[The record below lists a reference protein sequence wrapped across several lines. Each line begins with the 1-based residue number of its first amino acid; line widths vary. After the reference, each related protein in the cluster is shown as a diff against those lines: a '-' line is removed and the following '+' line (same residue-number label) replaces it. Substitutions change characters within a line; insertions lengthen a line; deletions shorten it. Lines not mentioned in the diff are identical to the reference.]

1 MYRTLIIIL
10 FLFFGKTV
18 SATNHNTGY
27 SFTQLSIQQGLSQP
41 TVQSILLDERGT
53 LWIGTKNGLNIY
65 TQEGLK
71 TYLHHSENPY
81 SLPGNYINHI
91 AEDSIGNIWVAT
103 QKGLSMYNYEQNNF
117 TTVTPDAMYSSI
129 CVKGG
134 IWFGGDNT
142 ICYYD
147 YKD

>member
-81 SLPGNYINHI
+81 SLPGLYQ
-91 AEDSIGNIWVAT
+91 SYCR
-103 QKGLSMYNYEQNNF
+103 GLYRQHLGSYPKRIEY
-117 TTVTPDAMYSSI
+117 V
-129 CVKGG
+129 
-134 IWFGGDNT
+134 
-142 ICYYD
+142 
-147 YKD
+147 